1 MAFIHGKAAEIT
13 VNSVNLSA
21 FCDSADL
28 SIDIDTS
35 DTTTFSASWKTA
47 IAGLAGGNLELSGN
61 FDPTTTTGPASALTS
76 LIGDAPFPVIYEPG
90 GAAATQNRTFNAI
103 LTSYKE
109 SSPVA
114 DKVTFTAG
122 LLVTGA
128 ITFES

>member
-1 MAFIHGKAAEIT
+1 MAFNHGRLAEIS

-21 FCDSADL
+21 FCDGADL

-47 IAGLAGGNLELSGN
+47 IAGLAGASLEIKGN

-76 LIGDAPFPVIYEPG
+76 LIGDAPFAVIFEPA
-90 GAAATQNRTFNAI
+90 GAAANQYRQFNAI

-109 SSPVA
+109 SAPVG
-114 DKVTFTAG
+114 DKVTFSAG

-128 ITFES
+128 ISVES

>member
-1 MAFIHGKAAEIT
+1 MAFYHGKAAEIT
-13 VNSVNLSA
+13 VNSKNLSA

-28 SIDIDTS
+28 SIDIDTA

-47 IAGLAGGNLELSGN
+47 LAGLAGGSLELSGN

-76 LIGDAPFPVIYEPG
+76 LIGAAPFAVIYEPA
-90 GAAATQNRTFNAI
+90 GAAATQSRTFNAI

-109 SSPVA
+109 SSPVG
-114 DKVTFTAG
+114 DKVTFSAG

-128 ITFES
+128 VTFES